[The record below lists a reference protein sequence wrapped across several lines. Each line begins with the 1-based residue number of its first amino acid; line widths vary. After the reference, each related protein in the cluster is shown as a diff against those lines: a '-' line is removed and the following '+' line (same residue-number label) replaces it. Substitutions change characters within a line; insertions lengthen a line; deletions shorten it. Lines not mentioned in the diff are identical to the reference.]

1 MNSNPQ
7 CEHICHLPK
16 YVLKRFIGALAM
28 QACCSVTRNTILNVL
43 CNQHGRLIT
52 LHKLPLRSIMHHIV
66 ITYAAVAQQIA
77 PLFAAHFGLLLE
89 QATMQGN
96 SLSVS

>member
-1 MNSNPQ
+1 
-7 CEHICHLPK
+7 
-16 YVLKRFIGALAM
+16 
-28 QACCSVTRNTILNVL
+28 
-43 CNQHGRLIT
+43 
-52 LHKLPLRSIMHHIV
+52 MHHIV